1 MFWQHLDVLADG
13 EAARDLATHLYPDP
27 VQVLRVGESQAE
39 RLGPI
44 LDELATLTGED
55 QSPRGFFRA
64 YALLFTVLAAIAPL
78 VRHAPVE
85 VPPLTSR
92 QRAVR
97 VAPPRWREFKPV
109 RREIMRTAALM
120 QSNIARQWPLTELDA
135 HACLSP
141 SQLNRVFKDSFGV
154 TPPVYLSI
162 LRVQE
167 MARLIRETDLLIG
180 TITERVGWCHH
191 CGQASRIFRRYMGV
205 TPIEYRRYGPPSAS
219 RAGPGVGIATARAD
233 DSRGNGCAPTY

>member
-1 MFWQHLDVLADG
+1 MINNKKLSG
-13 EAARDLATHLYPDP
+13 
-27 VQVLRVGESQAE
+27 
-39 RLGPI
+39 
-44 LDELATLTGED
+44 
-55 QSPRGFFRA
+55 
-64 YALLFTVLAAIAPL
+64 
-78 VRHAPVE
+78 
-85 VPPLTSR
+85 
-92 QRAVR
+92 
-97 VAPPRWREFKPV
+97 KPG
-109 RREIMRTAALM
+109 AG
-120 QSNIARQWPLTELDA
+120 
-135 HACLSP
+135 H
-141 SQLNRVFKDSFGV
+141 
-154 TPPVYLSI
+154 